1 MGEFFTAILTFPTAI
16 FTFALLVVVGFWLLV
31 LSGGVDAD
39 VLDGAES
46 GSVVSTSDAL
56 GLSGVPL
63 SIAVTGVVTL
73 SWFVSLVGAVL
84 VTGIGVAGIPA
95 VLAGFVVLIVSV
107 VVAVAGTRIVV
118 IPLRRFFG
126 AGGQQSR
133 HDFVGRLCVV
143 RTGRVDAEFGQAE
156 MTSTDGSSAIIQV
169 RQSGMHAAIAP
180 LRQGDFA
187 VVFDYDPATETFW
200 VAAWE
205 GN

>member
-1 MGEFFTAILTFPTAI
+1 MGEFFTAILTFPTAL
-16 FTFALLVVVGFWLLV
+16 FTSALLVVMGFWLLV
-31 LSGGVDAD
+31 LGGGVEADA
-39 VLDGAES
+39 LDGAES
-46 GSVVSTSDAL
+46 GSIVAASDAL

-73 SWFVSLVGAVL
+73 SWFTSLVGTVL
-84 VTGIGVAGIPA
+84 MDAAGWSGVPA
-95 VLAGFVVLIVSV
+95 VLAGFVVLIVAV
-107 VVAVAGTRIVV
+107 VAAVAGTRIVV
-118 IPLRRFFG
+118 IPLRRFFD
-126 AGGQQSR
+126 AGNQQSR

-156 MTSTDGSSAIIQV
+156 LTSTDGSSAIIQI
-169 RQSGMHAAIAP
+169 RQSATHAAIAP
-180 LRQGDFA
+180 LTQGDSA